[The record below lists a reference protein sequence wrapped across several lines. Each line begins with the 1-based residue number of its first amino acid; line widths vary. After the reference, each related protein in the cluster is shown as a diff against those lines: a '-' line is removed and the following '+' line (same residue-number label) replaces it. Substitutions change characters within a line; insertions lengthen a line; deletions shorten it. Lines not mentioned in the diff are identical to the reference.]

1 MFLREENSGV
11 VMTSYFTSETVYRKV
26 VAVIQ
31 ARITYSYAVHYSRG
45 DNI

>member
-1 MFLREENSGV
+1 
-11 VMTSYFTSETVYRKV
+11 MTFYFTSETVSRKV

-31 ARITYSYAVHYSRG
+31 ARIANSYAIDYSRG

>member
-31 ARITYSYAVHYSRG
+31 ARITYSYAVHYSRV